1 MRRNWI
7 KLYVDQCL
15 RGTMMD
21 EMEDPRERFLWFA
34 FLLLAGDSPYEG
46 KIALTEDMG
55 YSDEQLGSMLKCDPG
70 LIKRAKKIMVKYD
83 KIKIL
88 NNNII
93 QIVNWKKY
101 QSEYQRQKPY
111 RSEDG
116 QKLLR
121 KVTVNGDN
129 EGLLIEREGEEEGN
143 RDLDRDRDLKEDT
156 EILTLLS
163 KVKNY
168 PFNKEKDLEVIKG
181 LKAEFPDVDIL
192 EKIKQITLNWLK
204 FPLNKKSRPRVQIRK
219 WVTNEQKWQKEG
231 AKEKKVG
238 KSTRISSIKEDDY
251 AKAREIKMRQIMKI
265 YQPELDKATKA
276 QSLEWIDKI
285 DNKINEEIAEFSREY
300 NAKGGI
306 DGEI

>member
-21 EMEDPRERFLWFA
+21 EMKDPGERFLWFA

-55 YSDEQLGSMLKCDPG
+55 YSDEQLGSMLKCDPQ
-70 LIKRAKKIMVKYD
+70 LIKRAKKKMVKYD

-88 NNNII
+88 KNNVI

-121 KVTVNGDN
+121 KVTIQGDRQ
-129 EGLLIEREGEEEGN
+129 IEIREEED
-143 RDLDRDRDLKEDT
+143 RELDIDRDLEEDT
-156 EILTLLS
+156 EILTLLL

-168 PFNKEKDLEVIKG
+168 PFSQGKDSWFIKG
-181 LKAEFPDVDIL
+181 LKTEFPDIDIL
-192 EKIKQITLNWLK
+192 EKIKQITINWLK
-204 FPLNKKSRPRVQIRK
+204 FPLTKKSRPRVQIRR

-231 AKEKKVG
+231 QQEKKVG
-238 KSTRISSIKEDDY
+238 ESSHVPSRKEDDY
-251 AKAREIKMRQIMKI
+251 DKTRAIKMKEIEKK
-265 YQPELDKATKA
+265 YQPEIDKAMKA
-276 QSLEWIDKI
+276 HASDWLDEI
-285 DNKINEEIAEFSREY
+285 DNKIKEEIAEFSREY
-300 NAKGGI
+300 HKKEGGN
-306 DGEI
+306 E